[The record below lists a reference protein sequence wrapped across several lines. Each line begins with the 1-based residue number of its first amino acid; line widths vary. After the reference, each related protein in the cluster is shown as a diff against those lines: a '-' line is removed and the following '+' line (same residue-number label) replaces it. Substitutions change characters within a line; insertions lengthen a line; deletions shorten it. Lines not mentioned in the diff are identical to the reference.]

1 MTRRWSC
8 RTFSIV
14 GIAVARSGSCGQTI
28 RRDQRVLE
36 DLRASFEPVIDEVF
50 VDNYGEVVE
59 AARRRI
65 APGGYAD

>member
-1 MTRRWSC
+1 
-8 RTFSIV
+8 
-14 GIAVARSGSCGQTI
+14 
-28 RRDQRVLE
+28 VLE